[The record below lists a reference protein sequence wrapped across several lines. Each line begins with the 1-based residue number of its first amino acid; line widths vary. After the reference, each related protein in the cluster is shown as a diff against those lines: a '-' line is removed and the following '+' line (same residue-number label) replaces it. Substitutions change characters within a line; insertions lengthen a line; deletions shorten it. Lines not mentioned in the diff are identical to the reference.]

1 MRALLLG
8 RFQPL
13 HLGHLKVISDIVKE
27 SEYIVIAI
35 GSAQYSHALDNPF
48 TAGERHTM
56 IARTLKAQGIEDH
69 HIAGIEDIHRYAVW
83 VSHVVSQTP
92 NFDVVYAHNP
102 LSVRL
107 FREAG
112 YDVIELTLFEPGRYS
127 GTEVRRR
134 MIEGEDW
141 ESLVPNEVAEY
152 IKNIEGVER
161 LRMLAGGEG

>member
-13 HLGHLKVISDIVKE
+13 HLGHLKVISDMVE
-27 SEYIVIAI
+27 EAEYIVIAI
-35 GSAQYSHALDNPF
+35 GSAQYSHSLDNPF

-56 IARTLKAQGIEDH
+56 IARTLRARGIDNC

-83 VSHVVSQTP
+83 VAHVVAQTP

-107 FREAG
+107 FSEAG
-112 YDVIELTLFEPGRYS
+112 YDMVELSLYEPERYS

-134 MIEGEDW
+134 MIERGDW
-141 ESLVPNEVAEY
+141 QSLVPDEVADFIEE
-152 IKNIEGVER
+152 IKGVER

>member
-35 GSAQYSHALDNPF
+35 GSAQYSHALENPF

-56 IARTLKAQGIEDH
+56 IARTLKARGIEGH
-69 HIAGIEDIHRYAVW
+69 HIVGIEDIHRYAVW
-83 VSHVVSQTP
+83 VAHVVSQTP

-107 FREAG
+107 FSEAG
-112 YDVIELTLFEPGRYS
+112 PHLKDTNRLIPQPQQVHQYKIQMRRQHGAQAFVFIEPVDL
-127 GTEVRRR
+127 
-134 MIEGEDW
+134 
-141 ESLVPNEVAEY
+141 
-152 IKNIEGVER
+152 
-161 LRMLAGGEG
+161 